1 MEVVM
6 RTIICLLVLTLS
18 VIVPAAESQIDK
30 RLRDCVTALGA
41 AGEPGATAPVV
52 DGAVK
57 AMLEGGALEGRP
69 GDAIRA
75 FGELIELM
83 GRPDG
88 LVEVAVR
95 RYGRAEIAYFV
106 VTCAK
111 GVGYVRVE
119 SLKRADNSKMVSGLL
134 IKPGPDGVFP
144 PGLLEPETIQSR

>member
-1 MEVVM
+1 M
-6 RTIICLLVLTLS
+6 RALLLILVLAIPFLS
-18 VIVPAAESQIDK
+18 PAAESQIDK
-30 RLRDCVTALGA
+30 RLRDCVTALGVT
-41 AGEPGATAPVV
+41 GEPGATAPVV
-52 DGAVK
+52 EGAVK
-57 AMLEGGALEGRP
+57 TLLEGGALEARP

-75 FGELIELM
+75 WAELIEIL

-88 LVEVAVR
+88 LVEVAIR

-119 SLKRADNSKMVSGLL
+119 SLKRADNSKVVSGLL

-144 PGLLEPETIQSR
+144 AGLLEPESAATK